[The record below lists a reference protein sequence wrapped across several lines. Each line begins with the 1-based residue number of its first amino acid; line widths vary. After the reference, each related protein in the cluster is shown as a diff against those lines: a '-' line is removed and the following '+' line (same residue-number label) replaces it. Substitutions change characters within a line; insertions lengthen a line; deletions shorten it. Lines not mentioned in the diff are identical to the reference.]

1 MIMYSYLKYLSYFF
15 NFYFV
20 VFNNFINFSKNIKNN
35 NKSSNISKYCNCC
48 KNDEKIIKKEDIINE
63 KTINDL
69 KLDKNIPKDFIKN
82 NKERV
87 FKMIKV
93 FNKDFKSEDIDEI
106 LLLIYNLGKYE
117 NGDCCKLLFNKLKID
132 KNKDVISIVHDKN
145 EKNEDII
152 FIFYYKKDILN
163 EGLVFFNNSNILE
176 DRTSDFSGPW
186 AVEIVNK
193 IQKTL
198 TDIFYNENIEKG
210 KNFPINLFYKICIF
224 LYTYYERDSV
234 FKNSKDYE
242 FKKEIE
248 FFLKNN
254 KVEIDLKKD
263 EISIEKPIYI
273 YLNETLGECYL
284 VENEKQFRF
293 LTNNIEKKIEQIILK
308 ISSDKVEF
316 FKCEFDYSKKS

>member
-1 MIMYSYLKYLSYFF
+1 MYSYLKYLSYFF

-93 FNKDFKSEDIDEI
+93 FNKDFKNEDIDEI

-117 NGDCCKLLFNKLKID
+117 KWDCCKLLFNKLKID

-163 EGLVFFNNSNILE
+163 RGSVFFNNSNILE
-176 DRTSDFSGPW
+176 DRTIDFTGPW
-186 AVEIVNK
+186 KVKIVNK

-224 LYTYYERDSV
+224 LYIYYQRDSV
-234 FKNSKDYE
+234 FKNFKDYE

-284 VENEKQFRF
+284 VENEKQFRI